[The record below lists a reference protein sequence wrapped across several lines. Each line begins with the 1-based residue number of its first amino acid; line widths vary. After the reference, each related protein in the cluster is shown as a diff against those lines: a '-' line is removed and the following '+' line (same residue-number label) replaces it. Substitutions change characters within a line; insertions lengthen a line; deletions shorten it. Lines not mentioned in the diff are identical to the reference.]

1 MRFLTKALAGLA
13 ILGLTAGS
21 AFAQTPVAPKP
32 ATTTAAPAAP
42 ATPAAKP
49 PVTRAAAVVQPVPA
63 GLTCSDA
70 IVWVNTS
77 SHKFRT
83 PGQRL
88 YGATKRGKYVC
99 QKDAVAEGDKPV
111 K

>member
-21 AFAQTPVAPKP
+21 ALAQTPVAPKP

-42 ATPAAKP
+42 AAKPAA
-49 PVTRAAAVVQPVPA
+49 TRAPVAVQPVPA
-63 GLTCSDA
+63 GLTCADA

-77 SHKFRT
+77 SHKFRS